1 MMKEEKVD
9 GYIAIGSREVPSELG
24 SRLKHI
30 SHLLLEIR
38 SAAMLGARSLVQSR
52 NNVTFLA

>member
-9 GYIAIGSREVPSELG
+9 GYIAIGSRVVPSELG
-24 SRLKHI
+24 SRLKQI